1 MMTIDLNAANGK
13 SASIVDLSRSMSGE
27 KAFIISMISF
37 YTLSFSL
44 LSVYF
49 SGIANTLSSFFDFND
64 NFIIITCGF
73 LLFFILN
80 LKYSAFSKLNS
91 ILVVSL
97 LVIIS
102 SAIIQIHTKET
113 SIVTSVYVPQSISAS
128 EITAF
133 LPIIF
138 TSFGVQNI
146 CPHIFESL
154 NEDRGKIKI
163 ALALDQYLF

>member
-1 MMTIDLNAANGK
+1 MKKLLNAILLVSGTAIGAGLIALPLTSVNLGANLSVAIIFFMVFVAYKTSMMTIDLNAANGK

-80 LKYSAFSKLNS
+80 LKYSLERN
-91 ILVVSL
+91 
-97 LVIIS
+97 
-102 SAIIQIHTKET
+102 
-113 SIVTSVYVPQSISAS
+113 Y
-128 EITAF
+128 
-133 LPIIF
+133 
-138 TSFGVQNI
+138 N
-146 CPHIFESL
+146 
-154 NEDRGKIKI
+154 
-163 ALALDQYLF
+163 